1 MPLAHKKTNK
11 VSTAGR
17 QPKTQKN
24 GDTAKNSN
32 FYSFFVEEIQD
43 LYSAENQLLQELPKM
58 MRVAASDE
66 LKEALNQHYKNTQD
80 QVERLEQIFFI
91 LGVKEKER
99 SCIGLSGIFK
109 EGLEVLTRPQ
119 TTEKDVAIIAA
130 AQKAEHYEIA
140 AYGTAKLHA
149 KCLELG
155 EIASLLDATLDEKSA
170 TDKRFAKMAEGAL
183 TTTTRL

>member
-1 MPLAHKKTNK
+1 MPQINKKTDK

-17 QPKTQKN
+17 QPRVQKKEEPKKSN
-24 GDTAKNSN
+24 N
-32 FYSFFVEEIQD
+32 FYGFFVEEIQD
-43 LYSAENQLLQELPKM
+43 LYSAENQVLQELPKM
-58 MRVAASDE
+58 MRAAASDE
-66 LKEALNQHYKNTQD
+66 LKDALNQHYKKTQD

-109 EGLEVLTRPQ
+109 EGQEVLTRPQ
-119 TTEKDVAIIAA
+119 TTAKDVAIIAA
-130 AQKAEHYEIA
+130 TQKVEHYEIA

-155 EIASLLDATLDEKSA
+155 EIANLLNETLDEKSA
-170 TDKRFAKMAEGAL
+170 TDKRFSKMAEGAL
-183 TTTTRL
+183 LTTTR